1 MSDDAKNESVSR
13 AKLAEQALDRMID
26 VLDVQIIFPH
36 LANRLNYERPLNVK
50 KVLAEKLI
58 SIIQGEKGRGIL
70 KNTIIER
77 HALQALYSM
86 ATLPQI
92 RQESQILA
100 DSIAQVIGE
109 ERLWQLADVHNR
121 SNILAKLIS
130 RNSR

>member
-1 MSDDAKNESVSR
+1 M

-77 HALQALYSM
+77 HALQALYS
-86 ATLPQI
+86 
-92 RQESQILA
+92 
-100 DSIAQVIGE
+100 IGFG
-109 ERLWQLADVHNR
+109 V
-121 SNILAKLIS
+121 
-130 RNSR
+130 